1 MGTRSPPSP
10 GDASS
15 GICTTLPVRKQGQW
29 SLLPNQSL
37 EFTSNCFEKLVYH
50 ACSTLSP
57 TTLNLMDQI
66 TGTSSNSMNGSE
78 KGFASFDHPLK
89 LVDKDRWI
97 ATIERLK
104 YGYTSTNGIYFPP
117 AVITANGCQLAQ
129 RSLVNDGYIH
139 VPPVTAVT
147 GKARKDVQKKS
158 PILSLRIAWC
168 ATWQRAAS
176 EVDVRNLLY
185 GGYQASH
192 LCHQQNCINPD
203 HLVVETQ
210 QVNLSR
216 KMCSVKVNVK
226 TSVNGRDYFLK
237 AEECPHSPPCIIRL
251 EDRAAIEL

>member
-10 GDASS
+10 GD
-15 GICTTLPVRKQGQW
+15 GKLIIRRDVRMICTTLQRLAVYVRRCRFVNRASGVYPINHLN
-29 SLLPNQSL
+29 SL
-37 EFTSNCFEKLVYH
+37 
-50 ACSTLSP
+50 
-57 TTLNLMDQI
+57 QI
-66 TGTSSNSMNGSE
+66 ASKRTSSNSMNGSE

-168 ATWQRAAS
+168 ATWQRVRSMSVIYSTEATKRPTCVINKTAS
-176 EVDVRNLLY
+176 IQIIWSLK
-185 GGYQASH
+185 H
-192 LCHQQNCINPD
+192 
-203 HLVVETQ
+203 
-210 QVNLSR
+210 SR
-216 KMCSVKVNVK
+216 
-226 TSVNGRDYFLK
+226 L
-237 AEECPHSPPCIIRL
+237 I
-251 EDRAAIEL
+251 